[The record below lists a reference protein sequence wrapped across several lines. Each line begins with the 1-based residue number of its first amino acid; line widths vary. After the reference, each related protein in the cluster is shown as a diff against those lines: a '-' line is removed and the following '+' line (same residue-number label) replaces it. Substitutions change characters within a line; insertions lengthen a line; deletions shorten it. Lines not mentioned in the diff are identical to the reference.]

1 MRKILL
7 AASVILALASCGN
20 SEDTQNAGTH
30 DHAGHS
36 HDGHD
41 HEAHGTNTFSEV
53 DPVCGM
59 TRNEKWTEFTAV
71 ASDTTWFCSPVCKEQ
86 FDADPAKFPKKS

>member
-1 MRKILL
+1 MKKFLL
-7 AASVILALASCGN
+7 AASVMLALTSCGN
-20 SEDTQNAGTH
+20 NEDTQNADAH
-30 DHAGHS
+30 DHAGH
-36 HDGHD
+36 GHD
-41 HEAHGTNTFSEV
+41 AHEHGAVTYSDV

-59 TRNEKWTEFTAV
+59 TRNEKWTEFTAN